1 MTCRHAADISGILP
15 HEMKTSLTFITFLT
29 VTLFT
34 MCAGVADA
42 QPKGEL
48 IFEPGSVSFA
58 SSHASTIVQLKNG
71 DLLAAWFGGT
81 AEGKPDV
88 AIWSARMSNGSWSAP
103 VELAREEGVPC
114 WNPVLFHDVSGRL
127 WLYYKFGPSPQQWA
141 ASRKYSDDEG
151 RTWSDPQ
158 HLPAGLLGPIRAKP
172 LVMKDGTIVA
182 GSSIEAYRTWAAWI
196 ERSTDDGKTWA
207 KIGPFVPGV
216 SASDSSRAAS
226 QGAGTAIPAS
236 DTNANYGII
245 QPSVVLL
252 GPKHLRFYARSTTN
266 IGRVVISDSYDNGLT
281 WTEPR
286 PLNVPN
292 PNSGIDAVVLRD
304 GRIVLVY
311 NNTTS
316 GRSPLNLAVSTDGE
330 HFRMFYTLEDQ
341 PGEYSYPAIIQATSG
356 DLEITYTWQR
366 KAIRHVHFPLS
377 DVPK

>member
-1 MTCRHAADISGILP
+1 M
-15 HEMKTSLTFITFLT
+15 FVTFL
-29 VTLFT
+29 VFTLFA
-34 MCAGVADA
+34 MYAGVAHA

-48 IFEPGSVSFA
+48 IFEPSSVSFA

-71 DLLAAWFGGT
+71 ALLAAWFGGS

-88 AIWSARMSNGSWSAP
+88 AIWSARMSEGSWSAP
-103 VELAREEGVPC
+103 IEVAREEGVPC
-114 WNPVLFHDVSGRL
+114 WNPVLFHDAAGRL

-151 RTWSDPQ
+151 RTWSAAQ
-158 HLPAGLLGPIRAKP
+158 HLPAGLLGSIRAKP
-172 LVMKDGTIVA
+172 LVMKNGTIVA
-182 GSSIEAYRTWAAWI
+182 GSSIEAYRTWSAWI

-216 SASDSSRAAS
+216 RASSASGAAP
-226 QGAGTAIPAS
+226 QGEGTAIPTS

-245 QPSVVLL
+245 QPTVVAL

-266 IGRVVISDSYDNGLT
+266 IGRVVISDSFDNGLT

-286 PLNVPN
+286 ALDVPN

-316 GRSPLNLAVSTDGE
+316 GRSPLNLAVSRDGE

-341 PGEYSYPAIIQATSG
+341 PGEYSYPAIIQAASG

>member
-1 MTCRHAADISGILP
+1 M
-15 HEMKTSLTFITFLT
+15 
-29 VTLFT
+29 
-34 MCAGVADA
+34 
-42 QPKGEL
+42 
-48 IFEPGSVSFA
+48 
-58 SSHASTIVQLKNG
+58 
-71 DLLAAWFGGT
+71 
-81 AEGKPDV
+81 
-88 AIWSARMSNGSWSAP
+88 SAGSWSAP

-114 WNPVLFHDVSGRL
+114 WNPVLFHDAAGRL

-141 ASRKYSDDEG
+141 ASRKYSDDDG
-151 RTWSDPQ
+151 RTWSAPQ

-172 LVMKDGTIVA
+172 LVMKNGTIVA

-207 KIGPFVPGV
+207 KLWPFVPQV
-216 SASDSSRAAS
+216 NISSAGRAAQPDAFDS
-226 QGAGTAIPAS
+226 IPPA

-245 QPSVVLL
+245 QPSVVAL
-252 GPKHLRFYARSTTN
+252 GTKHLRFYARSTAN
-266 IGRVVISDSYDNGLT
+266 IGRIVVSDSYDNGLT
-281 WTEPR
+281 WSEPH
-286 PLNVPN
+286 PLDVPN

-311 NNTTS
+311 NNTST
-316 GRSPLNLAVSTDGE
+316 GRSPLNLAVSKDGE

-341 PGEYSYPAIIQATSG
+341 PGEYSYPAIIQAANG

>member
-1 MTCRHAADISGILP
+1 
-15 HEMKTSLTFITFLT
+15 MKIPLHCFTTRFVVLFLM
-29 VTLFT
+29 FAG
-34 MCAGVADA
+34 CASA

-48 IFEPGSVSFA
+48 IFEPGSVPFA

-81 AEGKPDV
+81 AEGKSDV
-88 AIWSARMSNGSWSAP
+88 AIWSARKSSDSWTAP
-103 VELAREEGVPC
+103 VQLAREESIPC
-114 WNPVLFHDVSGRL
+114 WNPVLFHDAGGRL

-141 ASRKYSDDEG
+141 AARKYSDDEG
-151 RTWSDPQ
+151 RTWSAAQ
-158 HLPAGLLGPIRAKP
+158 HLPAGLLGPIRTKP
-172 LVMKDGTIVA
+172 LVMKNGTIVA
-182 GSSIEAYRTWAAWI
+182 GSSIEAYHTWAAWI
-196 ERSTDDGKTWA
+196 ERSADDGKTWT
-207 KIGPFVPGV
+207 KLGPFVPGTNV
-216 SASDSSRAAS
+216 SAAISRPTADS
-226 QGAGTAIPAS
+226 TEPH
-236 DTNANYGII
+236 DTNENYGII
-245 QPSVVLL
+245 QPSVVAL
-252 GPKHLRFYARSTTN
+252 GTKHLRFYARSTTN
-266 IGRVVISDSYDNGLT
+266 IGRVVISDSYDAGLT

-286 PLNVPN
+286 PLGVPN

-341 PGEYSYPAIIQATSG
+341 PGEYSYPAIIQAKNG

-377 DVPK
+377 DVRK

>member
-1 MTCRHAADISGILP
+1 MRSILLLLMFSGR
-15 HEMKTSLTFITFLT
+15 
-29 VTLFT
+29 
-34 MCAGVADA
+34 AYA

-48 IFEPGSVSFA
+48 IFEPGSVPFE

-88 AIWSARMSNGSWSAP
+88 AIWSARMSSGLWSAP

-114 WNPVLFHDVSGRL
+114 WNPVLFHDAAGRL

-151 RTWSDPQ
+151 HTWSAVQ
-158 HLPAGLLGPIRAKP
+158 RLPAGLLGPIRAKP
-172 LVMKDGTIVA
+172 LVMTNGTIVA
-182 GSSIEAYRTWAAWI
+182 GSSVEAYHTWAAWI
-196 ERSTDDGKTWA
+196 ERSTDDGRTWT
-207 KIGPFVPGV
+207 KLGPFVPGV
-216 SASDSSRAAS
+216 DVSTASRAA
-226 QGAGTAIPAS
+226 APAAADS
-236 DTNANYGII
+236 IRAADTNANYGII
-245 QPSVVLL
+245 QPSVVAL

-266 IGRVVISDSYDNGLT
+266 IGRVVVSDSYDNGLT

-286 PLNVPN
+286 PLDVPN
-292 PNSGIDAVVLRD
+292 PNSGIDVVVLRD

-311 NNTTS
+311 NNTIS

-341 PGEYSYPAIIQATSG
+341 PGEYSYPAVIQAKNG

-366 KAIRHVHFPLS
+366 KAIRHVHFPLA
-377 DVPK
+377 DIPK